1 MIIASKKFIIS
12 LLATFYFVGVF
23 VNNDEKFVSCFQPP
37 QHKKSTTRI
46 RITTSMATSMATITT
61 VTSTK
66 TNTFPPIPV
75 LFESSRVL
83 IIHKPHGIGHH
94 DESST
99 LSSSDHQQQEKPGI
113 LQILRH
119 QRREVKEDEDDDN
132 NDKDSEY
139 ENEERLY
146 GIHRLDKVT
155 SGILVFAKD
164 STTASILSKY
174 FQEKKIQKIYF
185 GVSSKKSLKKKQG
198 LVQGGMER
206 SRNKGWILVHNKKN
220 SNNNKK
226 KKSITTATAAAPPPT
241 TTRHNNF
248 AKTRFFTTSMNSTNI
263 INNSKNDKSNDDD
276 DDNVVKT
283 AVMFRPY
290 TGKTHQ
296 LRVAAKSM
304 GIPLLGDPIYKDGGN
319 GGNSTTSTST
329 SSSRTMLH
337 ASGIQIPAFLDHNE
351 INIWCP
357 PTFFDDNDD
366 DIIDDDDDPAESRIL
381 SDTLDK
387 AVEKLMTKN
396 CDVDGILEAMKLTNK
411 MKRNAQSITQ

>member
-1 MIIASKKFIIS
+1 MIIASKKIIIS

-37 QHKKSTTRI
+37 QHKKSTARI
-46 RITTSMATSMATITT
+46 RITTSIATTT
-61 VTSTK
+61 VTTTVTTTTETSTE

-99 LSSSDHQQQEKPGI
+99 LSSSDQQQEKPGI

-119 QRREVKEDEDDDN
+119 QRREEKEDEDDN
-132 NDKDSEY
+132 NDNENEN

-220 SNNNKK
+220 SNNNNNKK
-226 KKSITTATAAAPPPT
+226 KKSTTTATAAAAPT

-319 GGNSTTSTST
+319 GGNSSTST

-366 DIIDDDDDPAESRIL
+366 DIIDDDDDDPAEDRIL

-411 MKRNAQSITQ
+411 MKHNANQ

>member
-23 VNNDEKFVSCFQPP
+23 VHNDEKFVSCFQPP
-37 QHKKSTTRI
+37 QHKKSTARI
-46 RITTSMATSMATITT
+46 RITTSMATTTTT
-61 VTSTK
+61 VTSIQ

-119 QRREVKEDEDDDN
+119 QRREETEDEDDDN
-132 NDKDSEY
+132 NDNDNDNEN

-220 SNNNKK
+220 NNNKK
-226 KKSITTATAAAPPPT
+226 KKSTTTATAAAAAPPT

-319 GGNSTTSTST
+319 GENSSTST

-366 DIIDDDDDPAESRIL
+366 PAEGRIL

-411 MKRNAQSITQ
+411 MKHNANQ

>member
-1 MIIASKKFIIS
+1 MIIASKKIIIS

-37 QHKKSTTRI
+37 QHKKSTARI
-46 RITTSMATSMATITT
+46 RITTSMATTTPIKTT
-61 VTSTK
+61 VTSTTVTSTD
-66 TNTFPPIPV
+66 TNTFPLIPV

-119 QRREVKEDEDDDN
+119 QRREEKEDEDNDGNN
-132 NDKDSEY
+132 ND
-139 ENEERLY
+139 NEERLY

-185 GVSSKKSLKKKQG
+185 GLSSKKSIKKKQG

-220 SNNNKK
+220 SNNKK
-226 KKSITTATAAAPPPT
+226 KKSTTTATVAAPPPT

-248 AKTRFFTTSMNSTNI
+248 AKTRFFTNSMNSTKI
-263 INNSKNDKSNDDD
+263 INNSKNEKSNDDD
-276 DDNVVKT
+276 EDNVVKT

-319 GGNSTTSTST
+319 GGNSSTSG

-366 DIIDDDDDPAESRIL
+366 DIIDDDDDPAEDRIL

-411 MKRNAQSITQ
+411 MKHNANQ

>member
-1 MIIASKKFIIS
+1 MIITSKKIIAS
-12 LLATFYFVGVF
+12 LLAIFCFVGVF
-23 VNNDEKFVSCFQPP
+23 VNNDEKFVSGFQPP
-37 QHKKSTTRI
+37 QHKKSTAII
-46 RITTSMATSMATITT
+46 RITTSTT
-61 VTSTK
+61 PTTTPSTQ

-99 LSSSDHQQQEKPGI
+99 LSEQPQQQEKPGI
-113 LQILRH
+113 LQILRQ
-119 QRREVKEDEDDDN
+119 QRREEKEDENDN
-132 NDKDSEY
+132 DNDND
-139 ENEERLY
+139 NEERLY

-185 GVSSKKSLKKKQG
+185 GLSSKKSLKKKQG

-220 SNNNKK
+220 NYNKK
-226 KKSITTATAAAPPPT
+226 KKSTTATAAAAP

-248 AKTRFFTTSMNSTNI
+248 AKTRFFTASMNNTNI
-263 INNSKNDKSNDDD
+263 VNNSNNDKSNDDD
-276 DDNVVKT
+276 DFVKT

-319 GGNSTTSTST
+319 GGNSST

-366 DIIDDDDDPAESRIL
+366 DIIDDDDDPAEDRIL

-396 CDVDGILEAMKLTNK
+396 CDVDGILEAMKMANK
-411 MKRNAQSITQ
+411 MKHNANQ

>member
-23 VNNDEKFVSCFQPP
+23 VHNDEKFVSCFQPP
-37 QHKKSTTRI
+37 QHKKSTARI
-46 RITTSMATSMATITT
+46 RITTSMATTTPIKTT
-61 VTSTK
+61 VTSTTVTSTD
-66 TNTFPPIPV
+66 TNTFPLIPV

-99 LSSSDHQQQEKPGI
+99 LSPSDQQQEKPGI

-185 GVSSKKSLKKKQG
+185 GLSSKKSLKKKQG

-226 KKSITTATAAAPPPT
+226 KSTTTATAAAPT
-241 TTRHNNF
+241 TTRHKNF

-319 GGNSTTSTST
+319 GGNSSS
-329 SSSRTMLH
+329 SSSSISSRTMLH

-366 DIIDDDDDPAESRIL
+366 DFIDDNDDPAEDRIL

-396 CDVDGILEAMKLTNK
+396 CDVDGILEAMIMTNK
-411 MKRNAQSITQ
+411 LKHNANQ

>member
-1 MIIASKKFIIS
+1 MILTTSSEKIIAS
-12 LLATFYFVGVF
+12 LLAIFCFVAVF

-37 QHKKSTTRI
+37 QHKKSTARI
-46 RITTSMATSMATITT
+46 RRTTSMATSSTT
-61 VTSTK
+61 TTT

-99 LSSSDHQQQEKPGI
+99 LSSSEQQEKPGI
-113 LQILRH
+113 LQILRQ
-119 QRREVKEDEDDDN
+119 QRREEKEDEDDDD
-132 NDKDSEY
+132 ND
-139 ENEERLY
+139 NEERLY

-164 STTASILSKY
+164 SITASILSKY

-185 GVSSKKSLKKKQG
+185 GLSGKKALKKKQG

-206 SRNKGWILVHNKKN
+206 SRNKGWILVSTKNKNK
-220 SNNNKK
+220 NNKK
-226 KKSITTATAAAPPPT
+226 STATTTTAAPAPT
-241 TTRHNNF
+241 TSRHNNF
-248 AKTRFFTTSMNSTNI
+248 AKTRFFTASMN
-263 INNSKNDKSNDDD
+263 NNDVNSNDNDKSNNNNNSNNNSND
-276 DDNVVKT
+276 VVKS
-283 AVMFRPY
+283 VIMFRPY

-296 LRVAAKSM
+296 IRVAAKSM
-304 GIPLLGDPIYKDGGN
+304 GIPLLGDPVYKDGGN
-319 GGNSTTSTST
+319 NGGENNSSST
-329 SSSRTMLH
+329 SRTMLH
-337 ASGIQIPAFLDHNE
+337 ASGIHIPEFLDHNE

-366 DIIDDDDDPAESRIL
+366 DNNVVIIDDDDNDNDPEDRF
-381 SDTLDK
+381 DN

-396 CDVDGILEAMKLTNK
+396 CDVDGILEAMKMTNK
-411 MKRNAQSITQ
+411 MKSNRNGQSIKIASDSTV

>member
-1 MIIASKKFIIS
+1 MIIASKKIIIS

-37 QHKKSTTRI
+37 QHKKSTASI
-46 RITTSMATSMATITT
+46 RITTSMATTTT
-61 VTSTK
+61 VTSTE

-119 QRREVKEDEDDDN
+119 QRREEKDDEDDDN
-132 NDKDSEY
+132 NDNEN

-220 SNNNKK
+220 SSNKK
-226 KKSITTATAAAPPPT
+226 KKSTTTATAAAAPT

-263 INNSKNDKSNDDD
+263 INNSKNDKSNDDDDD

-319 GGNSTTSTST
+319 GGNSSSSTSSSST

-366 DIIDDDDDPAESRIL
+366 DIIDDDDDDPAEDRIL

>member
-1 MIIASKKFIIS
+1 
-12 LLATFYFVGVF
+12 
-23 VNNDEKFVSCFQPP
+23 
-37 QHKKSTTRI
+37 
-46 RITTSMATSMATITT
+46 MATTTT
-61 VTSTK
+61 VTQ

-75 LFESSRVL
+75 LFESSRLL

-99 LSSSDHQQQEKPGI
+99 LSSSDQQEKPGI

-119 QRREVKEDEDDDN
+119 QRREEKEDKDDDN
-132 NDKDSEY
+132 NENENDNEN

-206 SRNKGWILVHNKKN
+206 SRNKGWIL
-220 SNNNKK
+220 
-226 KKSITTATAAAPPPT
+226 
-241 TTRHNNF
+241 
-248 AKTRFFTTSMNSTNI
+248 
-263 INNSKNDKSNDDD
+263 NDKSNDDD

-283 AVMFRPY
+283 VVMFRPY

-319 GGNSTTSTST
+319 GGNSSTST

-366 DIIDDDDDPAESRIL
+366 DIIDDDDDDPAEDRIL

-411 MKRNAQSITQ
+411 MKHNAIAYCCSTKENKILTIFIYLFTICRFQ